1 MMYAKV
7 IDGAVVAYPYTLA
20 MLKADNPDVS
30 FPRNQANIRIADWNV
45 VAVAEVSRPEPSSI
59 NVNVVEG
66 EPALVDGS
74 LTQTW
79 VEVPATADQIAER
92 TREAN
97 DEAVRLANKTD
108 AFVQTF
114 IAMTPAEVVD
124 YVETNV
130 TNLATSKT
138 LLKRMAVMMLMLAR
152 REYR

>member
-1 MMYAKV
+1 MRYAKV
-7 IDGAVVAYPYTLA
+7 IDGQIVTYPYTYS
-20 MLKADNPDVS
+20 MLRQAHPDTS
-30 FPRNQANIRIADWNV
+30 FPREPGAWLADWGV
-45 VAVAEVSRPEPSSI
+45 VEVAGVSRPEPSSI

-66 EPALVDGS
+66 VPAFVDGS
-74 LTQTW
+74 WIQTW
-79 VEVPATADQIAER
+79 AEVPATAEQIAER

-97 DEAVRLANKTD
+97 DEAVRQANRAD

-114 IAMTPAEVVD
+114 IAMTPAEVAD